1 MTPGASVRHLACIMD
16 GNGRWAQNRG
26 LDRTHGHMA
35 AHHAFDAIVDGALGE
50 GVEWLTLFAFSTE
63 NWARPEEEVTFLV
76 HFLAERVIKRSVSRM
91 HQRGVRLRL
100 LGWEDPR
107 IPVDVMDRLREAEE
121 LTRRN
126 TTLHLTLAFNYGG
139 RRDLCETARSLVSQG
154 VTPERISPDTFARHM
169 ALPELPDVDLL
180 LRTGGE
186 HRISNFLLWHC
197 AYAELVF
204 LDVLWPDF
212 RAPHFQHALELY
224 RQRQRRFGAVG
235 PATAPG
241 PDHPADDGT
250 AWPGADGR
258 TVLPAVAAQ
267 PGRTGRAGLLGLPTT
282 IASHLGASLL
292 NGLKETAR
300 FALLQFSDDHGQT
313 HGPEPW

>member
-1 MTPGASVRHLACIMD
+1 MAPGASLKHIACIMD

-26 LDRTHGHMA
+26 LDRTHGHLA
-35 AHHAFDAIVDGALGE
+35 ARSAFEAIVEGALDE

-63 NWARPEEEVTFLV
+63 NWSRPEEEVTFLV
-76 HFLAERVIKRSVSRM
+76 DFLAERVIGRGMSHM
-91 HQRGVRLRL
+91 HERGVRLRL

-107 IPVDVMDRLREAEE
+107 IPADVMDRMREAEE
-121 LTRRN
+121 LTREN
-126 TTLHLTLAFNYGG
+126 SELQLILAFNYGG
-139 RRDLCETARSLVSQG
+139 RRDLCETVRSLVSRS
-154 VTPERISPDTFARHM
+154 VAVEEISTETFAQHM

-197 AYAELVF
+197 AYAELIF

-212 RAPHFQHALELY
+212 RTQHFQHALELY
-224 RQRQRRFGAVG
+224 RQRQRRFGTLVPG
-235 PATAPG
+235 SAPSPG
-241 PDHPADDGT
+241 HPADDGT
-250 AWPGADGR
+250 TWPAATGH
-258 TVLPAVAAQ
+258 PAQ
-267 PGRTGRAGLLGLPTT
+267 PGRATLLGLPTT

-300 FALLQFSDDHGQT
+300 LALLQLSEDAGRT
-313 HGPEPW
+313 RRPEQWR

>member
-1 MTPGASVRHLACIMD
+1 MAPGAPLKHIACIMD

-26 LDRTHGHMA
+26 LDRTHGHLA
-35 AHHAFDAIVDGALGE
+35 ARSAFEAIVEGALDE

-63 NWARPEEEVTFLV
+63 NWSRPEEEVTFLV
-76 HFLAERVIKRSVSRM
+76 HFLAERVIGRGMSHM
-91 HQRGVRLRL
+91 HERGVRLRL

-107 IPVDVMDRLREAEE
+107 IPADVMDRMREAEE
-121 LTRRN
+121 LTRDN
-126 TTLHLTLAFNYGG
+126 GELQLILAFNYGG
-139 RRDLCETARSLVSQG
+139 RRDLCETVRSLVSRS
-154 VTPERISPDTFARHM
+154 VTAEEISTETFAQHM

-212 RAPHFQHALELY
+212 RTQHFRHALELY
-224 RQRQRRFGAVG
+224 RQRQRRFGTLV
-235 PATAPG
+235 PG
-241 PDHPADDGT
+241 SVPSPGRPADDGT
-250 AWPGADGR
+250 AWPAATGQ
-258 TVLPAVAAQ
+258 PAQ
-267 PGRTGRAGLLGLPTT
+267 PGRTTLLDLPTT

-300 FALLQFSDDHGQT
+300 FALLQLSEDAGQARR
-313 HGPEPW
+313 PERRR

>member
-1 MTPGASVRHLACIMD
+1 MAPGASLKHIACIMD

-26 LDRTHGHMA
+26 LDRTHGHLA
-35 AHHAFDAIVDGALGE
+35 ARSAFEAIVEGALDE

-63 NWARPEEEVTFLV
+63 NWSRPEEEVTFLV
-76 HFLAERVIKRSVSRM
+76 DFLAERVIGRGMSHM
-91 HQRGVRLRL
+91 HERGVRLRL

-107 IPVDVMDRLREAEE
+107 IPADVMDRMREAEE
-121 LTRRN
+121 LTREN
-126 TTLHLTLAFNYGG
+126 SELQLILAFNYGG
-139 RRDLCETARSLVSQG
+139 RRDLCETVRSLVSRS
-154 VTPERISPDTFARHM
+154 VAVEEISTETFAQHM

-197 AYAELVF
+197 AYAELIF

-212 RAPHFQHALELY
+212 RTQHFQHALELY
-224 RQRQRRFGAVG
+224 RQRQRRFGTLV
-235 PATAPG
+235 PASAPSPG
-241 PDHPADDGT
+241 HPADDGT
-250 AWPGADGR
+250 AWPAATGH
-258 TVLPAVAAQ
+258 PAQ
-267 PGRTGRAGLLGLPTT
+267 PGRGTLLGLPTT

-300 FALLQFSDDHGQT
+300 FALLQLAEDSGRT
-313 HGPEPW
+313 RRPEQRR